1 MAPTV
6 TAGYAPRRRRG
17 PLWLVP
23 VALLGTL
30 VIELAVIITV
40 GRQIGAG
47 LTILLLILSSLIGA
61 WFVRREGRRTW
72 RTLATTLRSG
82 QMPSREIADAVL
94 VFLGGALLTVPGFVT
109 DLVGF
114 ILVLPFTRP
123 IARIGLEVIVARR
136 LLAIGVPGPTGAS
149 PRPQA
154 GPAQVRRTEDRTGEV
169 IEGEIVEGEIVD
181 DE

>member
-1 MAPTV
+1 MS
-6 TAGYAPRRRRG
+6 AGHAPRRRRG
-17 PLWLVP
+17 PLWFVP
-23 VALLGTL
+23 FAVLGTL
-30 VIELAVIITV
+30 VVELAVIITV

-72 RTLATTLRSG
+72 RTLSTTLRSG
-82 QMPSREIADAVL
+82 QMPSREIADTVL

-114 ILVLPFTRP
+114 VLVLPFTRP

-136 LLAIGVPGPTGAS
+136 LVAIGVPPTAGAS
-149 PRPQA
+149 GPGRP
-154 GPAQVRRTEDRTGEV
+154 GPAQVRRTEDRTDAGEGDV
-169 IEGEIVEGEIVD
+169 VEGEIVD